1 MIQESLAEAKGRMQ
15 KAVEALRHDLATIR
29 TGRASAGLVENLKV
43 DYYGVPT
50 PLKQMATITIPEA
63 RLIVIQPWDRTAI
76 ASVEK
81 AILRSELGITP
92 SNDGSTIRLVLP
104 QLTEERRQELA
115 RLVRKRVEE
124 SRVAV
129 RNVRRDVHEE
139 LRHRQREHQISED
152 ELRRAE
158 QELQKLTDSII
169 AQVDK
174 VGEEKEAE
182 LLAV

>member
-1 MIQESLAEAKGRMQ
+1 MIQESLAGAKGRMQ
-15 KAVEALRHDLATIR
+15 KSVETLRHDLAIIR
-29 TGRASAGLVENLKV
+29 TGRANPGLVENLKV
-43 DYYGVPT
+43 DYYDVPT
-50 PLKQMATITIPEA
+50 PLKQLATVTTPEA
-63 RLIVIQPWDRTAI
+63 RLLVIQPWDRSTIGA
-76 ASVEK
+76 VEK
-81 AILRSELGITP
+81 AILRSDLGLTP
-92 SNDGSTIRLVLP
+92 SNDGNVIRLLLP
-104 QLTEERRQELA
+104 QLTEERRHDLA

-139 LRHRQREHQISED
+139 LRRLQREHKISED

-169 AQVDK
+169 ADVDR
-174 VGEEKEAE
+174 VGEEKEGE